1 MTQADPDGILGPLLA
16 VFTAEA
22 AEHLQA
28 MNEHLLRLERGQDD
42 PRLRA
47 ELFRA
52 AHSLKGAARA
62 VNLADVEALAHELE
76 NVFAGLT
83 DDPGATP
90 TQSTVD
96 KAYQTLD
103 AIGAQVAVATM
114 VTRAGTGPSA
124 APGPAGPAG
133 PSGPSSPSGPAGPE
147 GPGPAWVP
155 GAGTEPGTAAGP
167 AGSPGWAA
175 RVAGDTVR
183 VATSKLDAL
192 MAEVGELLVTRV
204 GVEQRLAD
212 ARALDALL
220 AEWDSAWKPRRR
232 RRLEQRAG
240 AGAAAAAGTLLAE
253 DRDRLKLARVS
264 LAELRRGLEADV
276 RRMTQVTADLQADV
290 RRTRMVAV
298 AGLFDVFPRM
308 VRDLAS
314 AAGKDVT
321 LRVAGGETD
330 VDRSVLEQLKDPL
343 THLLR
348 NCVDHGV
355 EPPAGRA
362 AAGKPRG
369 STIWLTA
376 RQQNDMLVLEVADDG
391 AGIDPARVRAAAVRI
406 GILAAG
412 PAADLADRDAIS
424 LIFRAGLSTSP
435 TVTDISGRGIGLDV
449 VRDAVERLHGV
460 LDVRS
465 ATGAGTTFELSLPL
479 SVSTMHCL
487 LVRAGGQ
494 TFALPSTVVGGVLR
508 VAPGEVERAEGR
520 EVVRVG
526 DRPVPLGRLAH
537 LLGLADGPGGEM
549 AGREVGGPAR
559 AKQPAAVL
567 SFQGNQVALL
577 VDRLAGTHELVVKSL
592 PPPLTRVRHVT
603 GAAILG
609 SGEVAVILSAADLVA
624 SVERAGPDPLGTAAD
639 ESGPPTILVVDDS
652 ITTRTLEK
660 NVLEAAGYRVQTAAD
675 GLAAWGILRAAGR
688 DADVD
693 LVVSDIEMPG
703 LDGLEL
709 TGRIR
714 ADARLQALPVV
725 LVTSRESREDRE
737 RGAQAGA
744 DAYIVKGGFDQNR
757 LLDTIRRLT

>member
-1 MTQADPDGILGPLLA
+1 MTHAGADPDGILGPLLA
-16 VFTAEA
+16 MFTTEA
-22 AEHLQA
+22 GEHLQA

-62 VNLADVEALAHELE
+62 VNLPDVETLAHELE

-83 DDPGATP
+83 DDPAATLA
-90 TQSTVD
+90 QSTVD

-103 AIGAQVAVATM
+103 AIAAGVAV
-114 VTRAGTGPSA
+114 GTAAIGPPASPVPEPAPA
-124 APGPAGPAG
+124 AERGPEPAAEPAGPAGPAG
-133 PSGPSSPSGPAGPE
+133 P
-147 GPGPAWVP
+147 
-155 GAGTEPGTAAGP
+155 
-167 AGSPGWAA
+167 PGWLA

-192 MAEVGELLVTRV
+192 IAEVGELLVTRI

-232 RRLEQRAG
+232 RRLEQRAAG
-240 AGAAAAAGTLLAE
+240 AGTVLAE
-253 DRDRLKLARVS
+253 DRQRLTLARAS
-264 LAELRRGLEADV
+264 LSELRRGLEADV
-276 RRMTQVTADLQADV
+276 RRLTQVTADLQADV
-290 RRTRMVAV
+290 RRTRMVPV

-321 LRVAGGETD
+321 LRVSGGQTD
-330 VDRSVLEQLKDPL
+330 VDRSVLEHLKDPL

-348 NCVDHGV
+348 NCVDHGI
-355 EPPAGRA
+355 ESPAARA

-369 STIWLTA
+369 GTISLAA
-376 RQQNDMLVLEVADDG
+376 RQRNDMLVLEVADDG
-391 AGIDPARVRAAAVRI
+391 AGIDVARVRTVAARAGLLPAAA
-406 GILAAG
+406 
-412 PAADLADRDAIS
+412 AADLPDREAIS

-435 TVTDISGRGIGLDV
+435 AVTDISGRGIGLDV
-449 VRDAVERLHGV
+449 VRDVVERLHGV

-465 ATGAGTTFELSLPL
+465 TAGAGTTFELSLPL

-487 LVRAGGQ
+487 LVHAAGQ

-508 VAPGEVERAEGR
+508 VAPGQVQRAEGR

-526 DRPVPLGRLAH
+526 DRPAPLARLAQ
-537 LLGLADGPGGEM
+537 LLGLTGEAGGSGT
-549 AGREVGGPAR
+549 AGSGTAGAQVGGPGQAQ
-559 AKQPAAVL
+559 QPAAVL
-567 SFQGNQVALL
+567 NFQGNRVALL

-624 SVERAGPDPLGTAAD
+624 SVQRAGPDPVGTAAD
-639 ESGPPTILVVDDS
+639 QSGPPTILVVEDS

-660 NVLEAAGYRVQTAAD
+660 NVLEAAGYRVQTAVD
-675 GLAAWGILRAAGR
+675 GLAAWGILRAAGP
-688 DADVD
+688 DADID
-693 LVVSDIEMPG
+693 LVVSDIQMPR

-714 ADARLQALPVV
+714 ADPRLQALPVV